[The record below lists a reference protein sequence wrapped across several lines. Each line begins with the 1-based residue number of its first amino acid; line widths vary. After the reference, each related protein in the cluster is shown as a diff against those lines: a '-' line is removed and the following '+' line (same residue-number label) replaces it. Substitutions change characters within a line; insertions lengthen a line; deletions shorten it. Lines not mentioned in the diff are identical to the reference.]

1 MELIRHLAT
10 IPLFEGLPPKQHEAL
25 AHISIRL
32 SYEKGQK
39 IFSEGDEGAGFFII
53 LDGYVKIFKVSPEG
67 KELIYHIFGPNESFG
82 EVAVFTGHGFPAE
95 AEAISPTTALFFPRG
110 DFVRLLRDEPS
121 LALNML
127 AVLSWRLRHFSKL
140 IEDLALKEVPGRL
153 AAYLI
158 HLSAIEGKG
167 LDLNLDF
174 PKNQLASLLGT
185 IPETLSRIITRMTRE
200 GLIRTEGPRI
210 CIRDIAGLEEIIRG
224 DRKLAQYRLPGRRS
238 AIGSGRIR
246 LRLSSQRKEQQP
258 SQN

>member
-1 MELIRHLAT
+1 MELIKRLAT
-10 IPLFEGLPPKQHEAL
+10 IPLFEGLPQKQYAAL
-25 AHISIRL
+25 ADISVLL

-39 IFSEGDEGAGFFII
+39 IFSEGDEGAGFFVI

-67 KELIYHIFGPNESFG
+67 KELINHIFGPNESFG

-95 AEAISPTTALFFPRG
+95 AQAISPTTALFFPRV

-127 AVLSWRLRHFSKL
+127 AVLSWRLRKFSKL
-140 IEDLALKEVPGRL
+140 IEDLSLKEVPGRL

-158 HLSAIEGKG
+158 HLSAIGGNDIE
-167 LDLNLDF
+167 LSRDV

-200 GLIRTEGPRI
+200 GLIRTEGSRI
-210 CIRDIAGLEEIIRG
+210 CIQDLTGLENIVRG
-224 DRKLAQYRLPGRRS
+224 DRKL
-238 AIGSGRIR
+238 
-246 LRLSSQRKEQQP
+246 K
-258 SQN
+258 

>member
-1 MELIRHLAT
+1 MELIKRLST
-10 IPLFEGLPPKQHEAL
+10 IPLFEGLPQKQHAAL
-25 AHISIRL
+25 ADISVLL

-39 IFSEGDEGAGFFII
+39 IFSEGDEGTGFFVI

-67 KELIYHIFGPNESFG
+67 KQLIYHIFGPNEFFG

-95 AEAISPTTALFFPRG
+95 AEAISPTTALFFPRL

-121 LALNML
+121 LSLNML
-127 AVLSWRLRHFSKL
+127 AVLSWRLRKFSKL
-140 IEDLALKEVPGRL
+140 IEDLCLKEVPGRL

-167 LDLNLDF
+167 PDLSLDF

-200 GLIRTEGPRI
+200 GLIRTEGSRI
-210 CIRDIAGLEEIIRG
+210 CIQDLAGLEGIVRG
-224 DRKLAQYRLPGRRS
+224 DRKLGQYRLPERKL
-238 AIGSGRIR
+238 AIGSVRIR
-246 LRLSSQRKEQQP
+246 SKLSSQREEHHP
-258 SQN
+258 L